1 MSAGGRLERSPERSF
16 RLDAKV
22 QTEHQWALLGRGYMK
37 SEEWYISTQTH
48 KATRGTVSIRFLQG
62 YGQPASKAAS
72 GIPHNLHIAISH
84 CLLLRVRP
92 KSGR

>member
-37 SEEWYISTQTH
+37 SEEWYITNAQ
-48 KATRGTVSIRFLQG
+48 R
-62 YGQPASKAAS
+62 
-72 GIPHNLHIAISH
+72 
-84 CLLLRVRP
+84 
-92 KSGR
+92 